1 MAEDFKKLVKEGKA
15 YIGTEQT
22 LTHLKQGWLKKV
34 YLTSNCPAGV
44 KTDVKKYAEL
54 TGTEVEELAVPNEE
68 LGIMCK
74 KQFSISVLGVKKD
87 VKK

>member
-1 MAEDFKKLVKEGKA
+1 MEDFKKLVKEGKA
-15 YIGTEQT
+15 YVGTKET
-22 LTHLKQGWLKKV
+22 LKQIKQGGVKKV
-34 YLTSNCPAGV
+34 YLASNCPASV

-54 TGTEVEELAVPNEE
+54 SSTEVEELAVPHEA
-68 LGIMCK
+68 LGIICK